1 MEMHPL
7 PSYFMVKINKEDQHN
22 RRQKDGQWFNHPD
35 HVFMQY
41 EQQWGE
47 IVAVGDLA
55 AKEFPEAVIG
65 ATLIFHHFV
74 TGKGEMEDDGDNVF
88 FLTEEHGYRY
98 YVVPATYIFAT
109 GDKNLVYGVWNGSE
123 IIPHKDYIF
132 LEPEP
137 ELSATATVSGNGIL
151 ELDNWKESR
160 EESGAKMASMKRQ
173 VAELTK
179 TSTVTNELTEGI
191 QKKEAE
197 MNAISKRINQKE
209 YCTYNIAMANPELKS
224 KFQRPFTEA
233 GMLNMACHTQIGFR
247 ERLYIVAPTSYLAF
261 VK

>member
-1 MEMHPL
+1 MEMRPL

-47 IVAVGDLA
+47 VVAVGELA

-65 ATLIFHHFV
+65 STLIFHHFV
-74 TGKGEMEDDGDNVF
+74 TGKGEMEEDGDNIF
-88 FLTEEHGYRY
+88 FLTEEDGYRY
-98 YVVPATYIFAT
+98 YIIPATYIYAT
-109 GDKNLVYGVWNGSE
+109 GDKNLVYGVWNGHE

-132 LEPEP
+132 LQPEP
-137 ELSATATVSGNGIL
+137 ELSKVASVSENGLLIL
-151 ELDNWKESR
+151 DHWKESR
-160 EESGAKMASMKRQ
+160 DESGEKMASMKRQ
-173 VAELTK
+173 VAEMTK

-191 QKKEAE
+191 LKKEAE

-209 YCTYNIAMANPELKS
+209 YCTYEVAKMNPSLAS
-224 KFQRPFTEA
+224 KFPRPFTEA
-233 GMLNMACHTQIGFR
+233 GMLNLACHTQIYFM
-247 ERLYIVAPTSYLAF
+247 ERLYIVAPSSYLAF
-261 VK
+261 VR

>member
-1 MEMHPL
+1 MEMQPL
-7 PSYFMVKINKEDQHN
+7 PAYFMVKVNKQDQHE
-22 RRQKDGQWFNHPD
+22 RRQKDGNWFNHPD

-47 IVAVGDLA
+47 VVSVGELA

-65 ATLIFHHFV
+65 STLIFHHFV
-74 TGKGEMEDDGDNVF
+74 TGKGEMEDDGDNIF
-88 FLTEEHGYRY
+88 FIGEEEGFRY
-98 YVVPATYIFAT
+98 YVVPATYIYST
-109 GDKNLVYGVWNGSE
+109 GDKNLVYGAWNGSE

-132 LEPEP
+132 LQPEP
-137 ELSATATVSGNGIL
+137 ELSNTVSVSENGL
-151 ELDNWKESR
+151 LTLNNWRESR
-160 EESGAKMASMKRQ
+160 EESGDKMASMKRQ
-173 VAELTK
+173 VAEMTK

-209 YCTYNIAMANPELKS
+209 YCTYDIANINPGLKS
-224 KFQRPFTEA
+224 KFPKPFTKA
-233 GMLNMACHTQIGFR
+233 GMLNMACHLKLSFR
-247 ERLYIVAPTSYLAF
+247 ERIYVVAPASYLAF